1 MLSDNIALWVSAA
14 GLEPPYYRF
23 YTDSDGS
30 QELSKLIFN
39 TNNSYTFYRL
49 NEETSHP
56 FFISDIGYK
65 QTSSDAILITGD
77 GTPST
82 GITGDQ
88 TFKVEFAE
96 AAGAIEELLYY
107 CTSHTSMLGEFI
119 VSAAEN
125 HNPGISTAH
134 DEINRSTA
142 ASSINFSDNY
152 TKSYKAELKFLRQY
166 PKEDSRI
173 KITFEPDNG
182 WLNVDGSDPT
192 ATYQHIAGLSSPYAV
207 SSPAAPGANAR
218 TTLVPRDSIGQHLNG
233 SAGGTIEYIHPDAGG
248 EDTATRVH
256 FSFNNIGHVVSIDE
270 PDLARL
276 NTNSNI
282 DRGINTTSGSDAVAG
297 DDYNQFLEIVP
308 SETSEGGLS
317 IFFSGTTPTGDTFY
331 NPITAFGFYLMGREQ
346 KRDVILEVTDIHNNI
361 ILEYLTVEPTAANTA
376 VVEYISFAVDEDDA
390 PIASLSLTEEFNDEA
405 GSERDIFSIDDLSII
420 PAKEILFLHSIDDV
434 STQKSIKSF
443 TLSKP
448 VFLGSQDVY
457 TVITGTNK
465 KDKITGTL
473 EGEILSGM
481 KGKDILKG
489 GKGADGFLFHHS
501 GKFGNKHADL
511 IKDFDSNE
519 RDSILL
525 DNDLFGLSQ
534 KIKFKSY
541 SRKSKAKKAARSK
554 NDFVY
559 DDKKGLLYF
568 NENGKQKGWGNG
580 GLFAKLQG
588 APKLGADDFTIV

>member
-1 MLSDNIALWVSAA
+1 M
-14 GLEPPYYRF
+14 
-23 YTDSDGS
+23 
-30 QELSKLIFN
+30 
-39 TNNSYTFYRL
+39 
-49 NEETSHP
+49 
-56 FFISDIGYK
+56 
-65 QTSSDAILITGD
+65 
-77 GTPST
+77 
-82 GITGDQ
+82 
-88 TFKVEFAE
+88 
-96 AAGAIEELLYY
+96 
-107 CTSHTSMLGEFI
+107 
-119 VSAAEN
+119 
-125 HNPGISTAH
+125 
-134 DEINRSTA
+134 
-142 ASSINFSDNY
+142 
-152 TKSYKAELKFLRQY
+152 
-166 PKEDSRI
+166 
-173 KITFEPDNG
+173 
-182 WLNVDGSDPT
+182 
-192 ATYQHIAGLSSPYAV
+192 
-207 SSPAAPGANAR
+207 
-218 TTLVPRDSIGQHLNG
+218 
-233 SAGGTIEYIHPDAGG
+233 
-248 EDTATRVH
+248 
-256 FSFNNIGHVVSIDE
+256 
-270 PDLARL
+270 
-276 NTNSNI
+276 
-282 DRGINTTSGSDAVAG
+282 
-297 DDYNQFLEIVP
+297 P

-346 KRDVILEVTDIHNNI
+346 KRDVVLEVTDIHSNT

-420 PAKEILFLHSIDDV
+420 PAKEIPFLHSIDDV

-489 GKGADGFLFHHS
+489 GKGADGFLFHHL

-541 SRKSKAKKAARSK
+541 SRKNKAKKAAWSK

-588 APKLGADDFTIV
+588 APE

>member
-1 MLSDNIALWVSAA
+1 MNTNLWVSAA
-14 GLEPPYYRF
+14 GFESPYYRF
-23 YTDSDGS
+23 YTDSGGS
-30 QELSKLIFN
+30 EELTELTFDTS
-39 TNNSYTFYRL
+39 NSYTFYRL

-56 FFISDIGYK
+56 FFISDTGYK

-77 GTPST
+77 GSPSA

-88 TFKVEFAE
+88 SFKIEFTE
-96 AAGAIEELLYY
+96 SPGAIEQLLYY
-107 CTSHTSMLGEFI
+107 CTSHTSM
-119 VSAAEN
+119 VSSFLVSLAGS
-125 HNPGISTAH
+125 HSTGISSAH
-134 DEINRSTA
+134 DEINKSTK
-142 ASSINFSDNY
+142 ASSINFGNHY
-152 TKSYKAELKFLRQY
+152 TNSYTAELKFLQQY
-166 PKEDSRI
+166 PEENDTI

-192 ATYQHIAGLSSPYAV
+192 VTYQHIAGLSSPYAA

-233 SAGGTIEYIHPDAGG
+233 SAGGTIEYIHPDASG

-256 FSFNNIGHVVSIDE
+256 ISFNNVGHVVSIDE

-276 NTNSNI
+276 NANSNI
-282 DRGINTTSGSDAVAG
+282 DRGINTTSGSDAVVGG
-297 DDYNQFLEIVP
+297 DYDQFLEIVP

-317 IFFSGTTPTGDTFY
+317 VFFSGTTPAGETFY

-390 PIASLSLTEEFNDEA
+390 PIASLSLTEEFNEDA

-420 PAKEILFLHSIDDV
+420 PVKEIASLHSIDDI
-434 STQKSIKSF
+434 SAQKSIKSF

-448 VFLGSQDVY
+448 VFLGSQDIY
-457 TVITGTNK
+457 TLIAGTSK
-465 KDKITGTL
+465 KDKIIGTS

-481 KGKDILKG
+481 KGKDVLKG
-489 GKGADGFLFHHS
+489 GKGADGFLFHRL
-501 GKFGNKHADL
+501 GRFGNKHADL
-511 IKDFDSNE
+511 IKDFDAYE
-519 RDSILL
+519 GDLILL
-525 DNDLFGLSQ
+525 DNDLFDLGK
-534 KIKFKSY
+534 KIKLKSFGN
-541 SRKSKAKKAARSK
+541 KKKVKNAAKSK

-568 NENGKQKGWGNG
+568 NENGKQKGWGDG

-588 APKLGADDFTIV
+588 APELGAEDFTVV